1 MAEALTANVR
11 SQPGELV
18 QKSVYSASEVQLAMR
33 LMLAKRSNAKRV
45 LNRTIL
51 SGEEEVSYEHIPV
64 TGDNLDWAYHVF
76 EKMVYTPSWHVVFT

>member
-1 MAEALTANVR
+1 MAEALTSNAR
-11 SQPGELV
+11 SQPSELV
-18 QKSVYSASEVQLAMR
+18 RKSVYSASEVQLAMR

-51 SGEEEVSYEHIPV
+51 SDGVEVSYEHIPV

-76 EKMVYTPSWHVVFT
+76 EKMVYTPSWDVVFT